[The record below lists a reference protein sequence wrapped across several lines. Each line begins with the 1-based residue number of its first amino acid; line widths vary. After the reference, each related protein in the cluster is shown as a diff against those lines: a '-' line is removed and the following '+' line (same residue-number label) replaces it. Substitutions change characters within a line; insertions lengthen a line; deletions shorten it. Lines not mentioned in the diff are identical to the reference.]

1 MGPFTLGSCQRQVA
15 VINLRH
21 KPIMKIYKDV
31 FSGDELFSDTYPMK
45 LVDDCI
51 YEGYGKHETRT
62 EGDIQ
67 LDGANAS
74 AEGEDGDAGA
84 DPSSVSGIDI
94 VLNHRLTE
102 SGFGSK
108 KDYTVYL
115 KDYMKKIVTYLEN
128 NGRADEVDSFKKN
141 INGYMKDVLGRFKDL
156 QFFVG
161 ESMDNDAMIM
171 IMDYKD
177 YQGEERPFLI
187 AFKHGLEEEKV

>member
-1 MGPFTLGSCQRQVA
+1 
-15 VINLRH
+15 
-21 KPIMKIYKDV
+21 MKIFKDV

-51 YEGYGKHETRT
+51 YEVYGKHETRT

-102 SGFGSK
+102 SGFGSRMATLALIPAQSVVLTSSST
-108 KDYTVYL
+108 TVSPSL
-115 KDYMKKIVTYLEN
+115 
-128 NGRADEVDSFKKN
+128 DSA
-141 INGYMKDVLGRFKDL
+141 R
-156 QFFVG
+156 
-161 ESMDNDAMIM
+161 
-171 IMDYKD
+171 
-177 YQGEERPFLI
+177 RR
-187 AFKHGLEEEKV
+187 

>member
-1 MGPFTLGSCQRQVA
+1 MLALILAQSVVLT
-15 VINLRH
+15 
-21 KPIMKIYKDV
+21 
-31 FSGDELFSDTYPMK
+31 
-45 LVDDCI
+45 
-51 YEGYGKHETRT
+51 
-62 EGDIQ
+62 
-67 LDGANAS
+67 
-74 AEGEDGDAGA
+74 
-84 DPSSVSGIDI
+84 SSS
-94 VLNHRLTE
+94 T
-102 SGFGSK
+102 
-108 KDYTVYL
+108 TVYL